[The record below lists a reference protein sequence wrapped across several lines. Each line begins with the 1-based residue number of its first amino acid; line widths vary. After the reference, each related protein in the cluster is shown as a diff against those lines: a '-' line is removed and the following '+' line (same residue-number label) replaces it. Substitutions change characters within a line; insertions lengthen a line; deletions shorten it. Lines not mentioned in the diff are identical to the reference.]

1 MDELFQVIATR
12 HSYRGEFKSDPVDME
27 HLKKIVQAGIDAP
40 SGCNAQTTHFVIV
53 TEPKLLDEISTYFEN
68 RTVCKTAKA
77 MIVCITDLTPAYG
90 DTSFA
95 REDCAAA
102 VENML
107 LAISALGYATVWYQ
121 GYVQKDQTAE
131 KIAKLLNVPNNLH
144 VEILLPIGIPATQE
158 SPRPKKSFAERAFFN
173 RYGAK

>member
-1 MDELFQVIATR
+1 MDELFQVIAKR
-12 HSYRGEFKSDPVDME
+12 HSYRGEFKNEPVDPE

-40 SGCNAQTTHFVIV
+40 SGCNAQTTRFVIV
-53 TEPKLLDEISTYFEN
+53 TEPKLLAEISNYFEN
-68 RTVCKTAKA
+68 RAVCKTAKA
-77 MIVCITDLTPAYG
+77 MIVCVTDSTPAYG
-90 DTSFA
+90 NVSFA

-102 VENML
+102 VENIL

-131 KIAKLLNVPNNLH
+131 KIAELLNVPNNLH
-144 VEILLPIGIPATQE
+144 VEVVLPIGVPITQE
-158 SPRPKKSFAERAFFN
+158 PPRPKKSFAERAFFN